1 MADRIDRLPREAR
14 GDGRRAVLK
23 GATTSTGRAPLP
35 APLCGCSVAYDAD
48 AWAAPI
54 FFSALNNHVIRT
66 RADSQNRQNKMV
78 VGYRPVL
85 AAIEWGDW
93 SGGASAAAH
102 AAVSAPCLRDGDA
115 DNPWSLHVYTI
126 LNVWRG

>member
-14 GDGRRAVLK
+14 GDGRREVLK

-66 RADSQNRQNKMV
+66 RADSQNRKNKMV

-85 AAIEWGDW
+85 AATE
-93 SGGASAAAH
+93 GGGGLVWWRVRRGTCGRVG
-102 AAVSAPCLRDGDA
+102 AVPPGR
-115 DNPWSLHVYTI
+115 
-126 LNVWRG
+126 RR